1 MGNTRSLLLEP
12 LEVQPLSERSFMGK
26 GLWVLLAKEGEGQ
39 MLCHFGQSFAAL
51 KMELRLLR
59 AAWLLGDSSL
69 RIIEVAEQCSF
80 NHPS

>member
-1 MGNTRSLLLEP
+1 
-12 LEVQPLSERSFMGK
+12 
-26 GLWVLLAKEGEGQ
+26 
-39 MLCHFGQSFAAL
+39 
-51 KMELRLLR
+51 MELRLLR